1 MNPVNRRLYYWRD
14 RAGHEVDF
22 LLEQHGKLVALEIK
36 SSSQVSSSDA
46 SGIHALKAVLKKNQS
61 LVCSVVLHAGK
72 ARPLDQDIF
81 ALPWGWMVKD

>member
-1 MNPVNRRLYYWRD
+1 MDPVNRRLHYWRD

-22 LLEQHGKLVALEIK
+22 ILEENGKLVAIEIK
-36 SSSQVSSSDA
+36 SSSQVSPSDA
-46 SGIHALKAVLKKNQS
+46 SGIHALKGVLKKSHS

-72 ARPLDQDIF
+72 ARPLDKDIF

>member
-1 MNPVNRRLYYWRD
+1 M
-14 RAGHEVDF
+14 DF
-22 LLEQHGKLVALEIK
+22 VLKQSGKLVVLEIE
-36 SSSQVSSSDA
+36 SSSQVSPSDA
-46 SGIHALKAVLKKNQS
+46 SGIHALKGVLKKSQS